1 MQKTRKILR
10 AISEKTVLPT
20 YQPTNQPTNQPTKQ
34 PTNAKLEAF
43 LGICPNQEF
52 FSNIQLCDFSTF
64 IVP

>member
-10 AISEKTVLPT
+10 AISDKTVL
-20 YQPTNQPTNQPTKQ
+20 PTNQPTNQ

-43 LGICPNQEF
+43 LEISPNQEF

>member
-20 YQPTNQPTNQPTKQ
+20 YQPTNQPTKQ